1 MINEISAYSR
11 ALAGV
16 RFIVA
21 AAAARAKP
29 VKELAEHATRAFPTP
44 LEVRTFPNATF
55 IHEIG
60 DDSPLACLT
69 GDDHEEKGRALVSA
83 VAFAT
88 GINSHAFNVDLL
100 SSR

>member
-1 MINEISAYSR
+1 MLQEIRAYNK
-11 ALAGV
+11 ALAGL
-16 RFIVA
+16 RFLRA

-29 VKELAEHATRAFPTP
+29 RQELAQHVTRAFPER
-44 LEVRTFPNATF
+44 LEVQSFPNATF

-60 DDSPLACLT
+60 NDSPLACLT

-88 GINSHAFNVDLL
+88 GINLNARAIDLL
-100 SSR
+100 